1 MPLCLT
7 FIDLKKV
14 FDSVETETVMEAL
27 NNQGVPTQY
36 IKLNLQNYAK
46 RMGLGCPI
54 HAQRDEHIRMHQIAA
69 TILAHES
76 DVLARKTLE
85 AFHITAKSPIM
96 NRKEECIAV
105 TNDLAP
111 YQDLCRFCPTGSEA
125 GASLLVTTSGAT
137 LTTGGPLTSRFR
149 GYQAQDAL
157 RRFHHY
163 GLNNIYGIKSLNRR
177 HIASFP
183 IIHAVDTLDPNG
195 TLVAE
200 DTQSTVFT
208 VDPDIPDGML
218 EEFPNTKHTYIGSV
232 KVPKKSQSFLS
243 RGENSGKHVDVTDR
257 LANFGAHKGMSVQL
271 IEIRKVKRVGGGY
284 PYGPKNFS
292 VTEFMPPLRAEKPTE
307 GIEEIVFKTHYY
319 HKKNQSISSD
329 VEDIW
334 AVQVGFVFL
343 KYGKEKV

>member
-1 MPLCLT
+1 MR
-7 FIDLKKV
+7 V
-14 FDSVETETVMEAL
+14 YG
-27 NNQGVPTQY
+27 N
-36 IKLNLQNYAK
+36 
-46 RMGLGCPI
+46 
-54 HAQRDEHIRMHQIAA
+54 
-69 TILAHES
+69 
-76 DVLARKTLE
+76 VLA
-85 AFHITAKSPIM
+85 F
-96 NRKEECIAV
+96 
-105 TNDLAP
+105 D
-111 YQDLCRFCPTGSEA
+111 Y
-125 GASLLVTTSGAT
+125 
-137 LTTGGPLTSRFR
+137 
-149 GYQAQDAL
+149 AQDAL

-183 IIHAVDTLDPNG
+183 IIHAVDTLDTNG

-200 DTQSTVFT
+200 DSQSTVFT

-243 RGENSGKHVDVTDR
+243 RGKNSGKHVDVTDR
-257 LANFGAHKGMSVQL
+257 LANFGAHNGMSVQL

-329 VEDIW
+329 AEDIW
-334 AVQVGFVFL
+334 AVQRFNPPSALCNSTLSCRYCLTYWKIQKKFKPFNRL
-343 KYGKEKV
+343 LTLET